1 MLNVLSPFFHF
12 WTSSCT
18 VESHRFKE
26 SSRGKHNHRAMTTLY
41 QLKLTAN
48 GRLTNMAASH
58 ALRRGHRMCWK
69 QPTTCFLLLS
79 YYEILYHKF
88 IFVCRLLLIQ
98 IRRKILPFFSLSSD
112 TLDSLLEHF
121 VIVIDRC
128 EHFSFSIQ
136 VAFLE
141 VWKCDLSLF
150 FLLNFENILFL
161 STWVSELNRN

>member
-1 MLNVLSPFFHF
+1 MGGLQIWLPLMLFSVV
-12 WTSSCT
+12 TEC
-18 VESHRFKE
+18 VES
-26 SSRGKHNHRAMTTLY
+26 NPL
-41 QLKLTAN
+41 LV
-48 GRLTNMAASH
+48 
-58 ALRRGHRMCWK
+58 
-69 QPTTCFLLLS
+69 FLLLS

-88 IFVCRLLLIQ
+88 IFVT
-98 IRRKILPFFSLSSD
+98 LPFFSLSSD

-150 FLLNFENILFL
+150 FLLNFANILFI
-161 STWVSELNRN
+161 SSF

>member
-1 MLNVLSPFFHF
+1 MGGLQIWLPLMLFGVV
-12 WTSSCT
+12 TEC
-18 VESHRFKE
+18 VES
-26 SSRGKHNHRAMTTLY
+26 NPL
-41 QLKLTAN
+41 LV
-48 GRLTNMAASH
+48 
-58 ALRRGHRMCWK
+58 
-69 QPTTCFLLLS
+69 FLLLS

-98 IRRKILPFFSLSSD
+98 IRKKTLPFFSLSSD

-150 FLLNFENILFL
+150 FLLNFANILFI
-161 STWVSELNRN
+161 ST